1 MANRRFEMYEYRQI
15 IYRLQQGQKVR
26 AMAREGFANR
36 DKIRSIKKIAEENG
50 WLAKDALLPD
60 EKTLV
65 DFFQKRSDRTRSK
78 IAQQHAEVV
87 NNWVKQGIR
96 ATVIHQH
103 LKEVYG
109 FEGAYNSVLRF
120 AKQIKEKEPQLTIPL
135 NFKPG
140 EAGQVDFGKG
150 PKLFDERTGREED
163 TWFFVFTLCW
173 SRHQYAELVT
183 HQDVETWLNCHQNAF
198 NWFGGVVSKIII
210 DNAKCA
216 ITRACYH
223 EPTVQRSY
231 EAFAQNYKFIIS
243 ACPPREPKKKGRV
256 ESGVKY
262 IKNSFLPLRK
272 FKSIQDAN
280 QQLQAWI
287 LNVAGSRVH
296 GSTFEK
302 PLKIFTEIEKY
313 RLKELPSN
321 PPEISIWEKVQPY
334 RNCHVLYKRSYY
346 SVPYTLYG
354 KELWLKA
361 TANTIS
367 IYDQQELIAMHAHS
381 FKMGEY
387 STKLEHLP
395 PNAKAFLMQDAM
407 WCLEQA
413 RQAGEC
419 TKHVVESLLNHST
432 QDLLRAAQGIIK
444 LGKQYGMNRLEMAC
458 RRAINFNTISH
469 HSVKTIL
476 ENGLDYH
483 AIDENRPFEKLGSVY
498 QGQGVFQRQIFQNIH

>member
-50 WLAKDALLPD
+50 WLDKDALLPD

-65 DFFQKRSDRTRSK
+65 DFFQKRTDRTRSK
-78 IAQQHAEVV
+78 IAQQHGEIV
-87 NNWVKQGIR
+87 NNWVKQGIH

-120 AKQIKEKEPQLTIPL
+120 AKRIKEKEPQLTVPL

-150 PKLFDERTGREED
+150 PKLFDERTGCEED

-198 NWFGGVVSKIII
+198 NWFGGVVNKVII

-216 ITRACYH
+216 ITRACYY

-231 EAFAQNYKFIIS
+231 ESFAQNYKFIIS

-272 FKSIQDAN
+272 FKNIQDAN
-280 QQLQAWI
+280 QQLQ
-287 LNVAGSRVH
+287 
-296 GSTFEK
+296 E
-302 PLKIFTEIEKY
+302 
-313 RLKELPSN
+313 
-321 PPEISIWEKVQPY
+321 
-334 RNCHVLYKRSYY
+334 
-346 SVPYTLYG
+346 
-354 KELWLKA
+354 
-361 TANTIS
+361 
-367 IYDQQELIAMHAHS
+367 
-381 FKMGEY
+381 
-387 STKLEHLP
+387 
-395 PNAKAFLMQDAM
+395 
-407 WCLEQA
+407 
-413 RQAGEC
+413 
-419 TKHVVESLLNHST
+419 
-432 QDLLRAAQGIIK
+432 
-444 LGKQYGMNRLEMAC
+444 
-458 RRAINFNTISH
+458 
-469 HSVKTIL
+469 
-476 ENGLDYH
+476 
-483 AIDENRPFEKLGSVY
+483 
-498 QGQGVFQRQIFQNIH
+498 